1 MTDPFKNLAFGPR
14 VFDLFLQADLLLFEN
29 LHCVEFASVLFLNQH
44 YCPIRSRAYY
54 LYGWEAVLRDLRFL
68 RLLVVVVI
76 LCSRYLIDQTLKL
89 LVLFLFM
96 SGSCVVLLLLQR
108 IVTNGC
114 ERKPGLLY
122 NRLLSSFWLQKNGSA
137 TCTSHWC
144 HVSAR
149 DAASFQWIW
158 FRVFSFALLYGFCV
172 KHHRDPQTFFCAA
185 TSGLAV
191 WRLIILILL
200 CRRGAAS
207 LVTHLPSHRVVI
219 WFMLR
224 LSW

>member
-14 VFDLFLQADLLLFEN
+14 VFDLLLQADLLLFED

-44 YCPIRSRAYY
+44 YCSIRSRAYY

-68 RLLVVVVI
+68 RLLLVVI
-76 LCSRYLIDQTLKL
+76 LCRYLIDQTLKL

-96 SGSCVVLLLLQR
+96 SGSCVVLLLLLR
-108 IVTNGC
+108 IVTYGC
-114 ERKPGLLY
+114 ERKSGLLY
-122 NRLLSSFWLQKNGSA
+122 NRMLSSFWLQKNGST

-144 HVSAR
+144 HVSAG

-172 KHHRDPQTFFCAA
+172 KHHRNLETFFCAA
-185 TSGLAV
+185 SSRLAV
-191 WRLIILILL
+191 RRLIIFILL

-207 LVTHLPSHRVVI
+207 LVPHLPSHRVVI
-219 WFMLR
+219 WFMFR
-224 LSW
+224 